1 MKRLITAVIL
11 PFFCLALAVSSAVYT
26 DRTLTKSINEIERME
41 DENEFELSR
50 AQNLFGE
57 WKKDK
62 KLLAILLKHEDVD
75 EIEMN
80 LNGIVYAAKTQSE
93 AIITI
98 ATIKNKNFLL
108 IFLSCLLCQPLFP
121 KQQFGNNIYFNK
133 ISCKV
138 NKNTLIRVI

>member
-50 AQNLFGE
+50 AHNLFGVC
-57 WKKDK
+57 KKDK

-80 LNGIVYAAKTQSE
+80 LNDIVYAAKTQSDDYKDVLDK
-93 AIITI
+93 ARG
-98 ATIKNKNFLL
+98 FLTGVRDGEKL
-108 IFLSCLLCQPLFP
+108 SFQSIF
-121 KQQFGNNIYFNK
+121 
-133 ISCKV
+133 
-138 NKNTLIRVI
+138 